1 MILYLTIIG
10 KLGKKYIYYI
20 GKLGKGEWTM
30 TKEEI
35 LKAAQAESD
44 GRGEYENAVGKR
56 AVNVGTMLGVILCT
70 ILVLLEYFLTKSFD
84 FGKVAIIFTMAG
96 ASNLY
101 EGLQRKK
108 KMKVIAGALESVIAL
123 FFIFL
128 SIGVLLI

>member
-1 MILYLTIIG
+1 
-10 KLGKKYIYYI
+10 
-20 GKLGKGEWTM
+20 M

-44 GRGEYENAVGKR
+44 GRGEYENAVEKR